1 MPYEDHETLLK
12 PTNENSKVWRYMD
25 FTKFISLLDK
35 RELWFSRVSELDDP
49 FEGTLSKMS
58 LYLDPV
64 VPGQSEE
71 YDRAVDIFRETKK
84 QWRKWIV
91 VNCWHLNKD
100 ESAAMWKLYIK
111 GDCGIAI
118 QSTFDRLSRSFEG
131 YSDES
136 VYLGQ
141 VRNEDY
147 DIVKMSVNFPPLVCT
162 YKRKSF
168 QHEQELRALIIE
180 LEKGGDLDS
189 EPPFKGLSIPVDLEV
204 LIERIYV
211 APQLGEWAHELVKS
225 MMLKYGLNKKVEH
238 SSLDDV
244 PL

>member
-1 MPYEDHETLLK
+1 
-12 PTNENSKVWRYMD
+12 MD
-25 FTKFISLLDK
+25 FTKFISLLDN

-58 LYLDPV
+58 MYLDHAM
-64 VPGQSEE
+64 PGQSEE
-71 YDRAVDIFRETKK
+71 YDRIVDIFRETKK
-84 QWRKWIV
+84 KWRKWII
-91 VNCWHLNKD
+91 VNCWHLNEY
-100 ESAAMWKLYIK
+100 ESAAMWRLYIK

-118 QSTFDRLSRSFEG
+118 QSTFDRLTRSFEA

-136 VYLGQ
+136 VYIGQ
-141 VRNEDY
+141 VRYEDF

-168 QHEQELRALIIE
+168 QHEQELRALIIG
-180 LEKGGDLDS
+180 LEKGGDLDA
-189 EPPFKGLSIPVDLEV
+189 EPTFKGLSIPVDLDT

-211 APQLGEWAHELVKS
+211 APQLGEWAHDLVKS
-225 MMLKYGLNKKVEH
+225 VMSKYGLDKQVEH

>member
-1 MPYEDHETLLK
+1 MPYEDQAYLLK
-12 PTNENSKVWRYMD
+12 PADVRAKIWRYMD
-25 FTKFISLLDK
+25 FTKFISLMDK
-35 RELWFSRVSELDDP
+35 RELWFSRVSEFDDP

-64 VPGQSEE
+64 VAGQSTE

-84 QWRKWIV
+84 KWRKWIV
-91 VNCWHLNKD
+91 ANCWHLNEY

-111 GDCGIAI
+111 GDCGVAI
-118 QSTFDRLSRSFEG
+118 QSTFDRFSRSFEG
-131 YSDES
+131 YPNKS

-141 VRNEDY
+141 VRYEDY

-168 QHEQELRALIIE
+168 QHEQELRALIIG
-180 LEKGGDLDS
+180 LEKGGDLKA
-189 EPPFKGLSIPVDLEV
+189 EPSFKGLSIPVDLDT
-204 LIERIYV
+204 LIERIFV
-211 APQLGEWAHELVKS
+211 SPQLGEWAHDLVKS
-225 MMLKYGLNKKVEH
+225 VMSKYCLDKKVEH